1 MSNGKPTLTLLFMLT
16 AMFVAASTAAA
27 ATNKTYVYEES
38 DGTLWYTNVTP
49 TAQDLTQFTL
59 IEVRGRGP
67 ATASCRGMN
76 SKKLEHRALSY
87 NSIIER
93 MANEFQIDAKLV
105 KAVVRNESCFDKM
118 ALSRAGAQGL
128 MQLMPATAE
137 SLGVVDPFNAE
148 QNIRGGTKYLSQ
160 LIKKYNNNLALALS
174 AYNAGP
180 GSVAKHGGVPP
191 FPETQKYIERVMK
204 TYRKYLR
211 ISLASG

>member
-1 MSNGKPTLTLLFMLT
+1 MVCAACCMLAVPAT
-16 AMFVAASTAAA
+16 ATDR
-27 ATNKTYVYEES
+27 TYVYKEA

-59 IEVRGRGP
+59 IEVRGRAP

-76 SKKLEHRALSY
+76 SKKLEHRAVSF
-87 NSIIER
+87 NSTIEH
-93 MANEFQIDAKLV
+93 MAREFRIDPKLV

-137 SLGVVDPFNAE
+137 SLGVNDPFDAV
-148 QNIRGGTKYLSQ
+148 QNIRGGTQYLSQ
-160 LIKKYNNNLALALS
+160 LMKKYNNNLALSLA

-180 GSVAKHGGVPP
+180 GSVAKYDGVPP
-191 FPETQKYIERVMK
+191 FPETQRYIERVMK
-204 TYRKYLR
+204 TYRQYLR

>member
-1 MSNGKPTLTLLFMLT
+1 MSNGKPALALLFMFT
-16 AMFVAASTAAA
+16 AMLSAASSAL
-27 ATNKTYVYEES
+27 ATEKTYVYKEA

-76 SKKLEHRALSY
+76 SKKLEHRALSF

-93 MANEFQIDAKLV
+93 MAREFQIDAKLV

-137 SLGVVDPFNAE
+137 SLGVVDPFNAV

-160 LIKKYNNNLALALS
+160 LIKKYDNNLALALS

-180 GSVAKHGGVPP
+180 GSVAKHNGVPP
-191 FPETQKYIERVMK
+191 FPETQRYIERVMK
-204 TYRKYLR
+204 TYRQYLR

>member
-1 MSNGKPTLTLLFMLT
+1 MSNRKPTLVWILVLLAG
-16 AMFVAASTAAA
+16 AMPALSVTAADR
-27 ATNKTYVYEES
+27 TFVYEES

-49 TAQDLTQFTL
+49 TSQDLTQFTL

-76 SKKLEHRALSY
+76 SKKLEHRAVSY
-87 NSIIER
+87 NSTIER
-93 MANEFQIDAKLV
+93 MAQEFQIDAKLV

-137 SLGVVDPFNAE
+137 ELGVIDPFDPV
-148 QNIRGGTKYLSQ
+148 QNIRGGTKYLSD
-160 LIKKYNNNLALALS
+160 LMKKYSNNLALALS

-180 GSVAKHGGVPP
+180 GSVAKYDGVPP
-191 FPETQKYIERVMK
+191 FPETQRYIERVMK